1 MAATKSY
8 RVELDPVDA
17 GMLANSAHTPVR
29 TVAINEN
36 QPIRT
41 TVIMT
46 TAQWQGLVNYIKL
59 MRAGVGTGTVETA
72 ITALAP

>member
-8 RVELDPVDA
+8 RVELDPVDP
-17 GMLANSAHTPVR
+17 GLLSTSANNPTR

-36 QPIRT
+36 SPIRT

>member
-8 RVELDPVDA
+8 RVEIDPVDA
-17 GMLANSAHTPVR
+17 GMLASSATQLTR
-29 TVAINEN
+29 TIAINEN
-36 QPIRT
+36 QPVRS

-46 TAQWQGLVNYIKL
+46 TAQWQGLTQYMKL
-59 MRAGVGTGTVETA
+59 MRAGVGTGTVEAA